1 MYCGIDL
8 ANKTSAICIRRNRK
22 VVVESECPTDAD
34 GFRQALRDFRHLTVV
49 IEASPFAE
57 WVAVW
62 LEELG
67 HEVKVIDPRRA
78 AALIRTKKK
87 TDRIDAQQLA
97 RLAETGW
104 YHEVHRKSDGARV
117 LRSHLRARQGLV
129 EARQAQVFR
138 IRGLLRVHGVQVGSV
153 SQGRFAERVRQRCRE
168 HVPELLAVVETLLS
182 VLEGI
187 RDGEA
192 VLTKRLKQVA
202 QRNAT
207 CRLLMTMP
215 GVGPMTAVAFVST
228 VDDPHRFVR
237 GEQVAAYMGLVPS
250 VYQTGETHYTG
261 SITREG
267 DRLTRTLL
275 TEAANAL
282 LAHYRGDCA
291 LKRWGKRL
299 ADRKGGGKARVAVA
313 RKMAMVLHRMWVSNE
328 PFRAFAG

>member
-8 ANKTSAICIRRNRK
+8 ANKTSAICVRRQQK
-22 VVVESECPTDAD
+22 MVLETECATDED
-34 GFRQALRDFRHLTVV
+34 GFRQALKDFKQLTIV

-57 WVAVW
+57 WVALW
-62 LEELG
+62 LEQLG
-67 HEVKVIDPRRA
+67 HQVKVIDPRRA

-87 TDRIDAQQLA
+87 TDRLDAQQLA

-104 YHEVHRKSDGARV
+104 YHEVHRKSDPARL

-138 IRGLLRVHGVQVGSV
+138 IRGLLRVHGLKVGSV
-153 SQGRFAERVRQRCRE
+153 SKARFAERVRQLCHD
-168 HVPELLAVVETLLS
+168 HVPDLLAVVEPLLS
-182 VLEGI
+182 VLQGI

-192 VLTKRLKQVA
+192 ALTRRLKQVA
-202 QRNAT
+202 QRDAS

-228 VDDPHRFVR
+228 VDDPHRFAR
-237 GEQVAAYMGLVPS
+237 GDQVAAYMGLVPS
-250 VYQTGETHYTG
+250 VYQTGDTHYTG

-267 DRLTRTLL
+267 DKLTRTLL
-275 TEAANAL
+275 AEAANAL

-291 LKRWGKRL
+291 LKRWGERL

-313 RKMAMVLHRMWVSNE
+313 RKMAMVLHRMWINNE
-328 PFRAFAG
+328 PFRAFA